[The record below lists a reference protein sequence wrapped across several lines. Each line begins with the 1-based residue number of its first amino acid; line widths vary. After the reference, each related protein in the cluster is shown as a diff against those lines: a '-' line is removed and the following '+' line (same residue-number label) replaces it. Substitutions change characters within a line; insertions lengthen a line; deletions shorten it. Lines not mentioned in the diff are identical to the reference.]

1 MPSVTIVGSLNM
13 DLVVR
18 VAHLPAPGETIL
30 GRDYHTIPGGK
41 GANQAVA
48 AARLGGV
55 VHMVGRVGQDNYGQT
70 LRSNLSAEG
79 INVEFVQVDSESASG
94 VALITLDEAGSN
106 TIVVAPGAN
115 MVLTPHDVF
124 QAFKHI
130 ASMDVVV
137 VQMEVSLEC
146 VQEAARAGRARG
158 AKVVL
163 NPAPARPLSDD
174 IYKNVDVL
182 VPNET
187 ETGLLTGLPVDT
199 LEQAEQAANHLLEM
213 GVGAVVLTLG
223 GRGAL
228 VVTPGERS
236 IHIPPHVVQVIDTT
250 AAGDAFVAGLAVG
263 LAEGLNLAE
272 AARLGNSA
280 GAIAV
285 TRLGAQPS
293 MPTRKDVVRML
304 EGRI

>member
-18 VAHLPAPGETIL
+18 VAHLPASGETIL

-79 INVEFVQVDSESASG
+79 INVEFVQVDLESASG

-228 VVTPGERS
+228 VVTPGESS
-236 IHIPPHVVQVIDTT
+236 IHIPPHLVQVIDTT

>member
-13 DLVVR
+13 DLVVQ

-55 VHMVGRVGQDNYGQT
+55 VHMVGRVGQDKYGQT
-70 LRSNLSAEG
+70 LRANLSAEG
-79 INVEFVQVDSESASG
+79 INVEFVQVDSETESG

-115 MVLTPHDVF
+115 MLLTPQDVSL
-124 QAFKHI
+124 AFKHI
-130 ASMDVVV
+130 TSMDVLVL
-137 VQMEVSLEC
+137 QLELPIEC
-146 VQEAARAGRARG
+146 VLEAARSGRARG

-163 NPAPARPLSDD
+163 NPAPARLLSED

-187 ETGLLTGLPVDT
+187 ETSLLTGLPVDT
-199 LEQAEQAANHLLEM
+199 LGQAEQAANRLLEM

-228 VVTPGERS
+228 VVIPGENS
-236 IHIPPHVVQVIDTT
+236 IHIPPHVVQVVDTT

-272 AARLGNSA
+272 AARIGNSA

-304 EGRI
+304 EGR

>member
-1 MPSVTIVGSLNM
+1 MPSIIIVGSLNM

-18 VAHLPAPGETIL
+18 VPHLPAPGETIL
-30 GRDYHTIPGGK
+30 GRDFHTIPGGK

-48 AARLGGV
+48 AARLGGI
-55 VHMVGRVGQDNYGQT
+55 VHMIGRVGQDKYGQT
-70 LRSNLSAEG
+70 LRANLSAEG
-79 INVEFVQVDSESASG
+79 INVDYVQADSESASG
-94 VALITLDEAGSN
+94 VALITVDEAGAN

-115 MVLTPHDVF
+115 MALTSQDVS
-124 QAFKHI
+124 QACKRI
-130 ASMDVVV
+130 ASMDVLVL
-137 VQMEVSLEC
+137 QLEVSLDC
-146 VQEAARAGRARG
+146 VLEAARAGRARG

-163 NPAPARPLSDD
+163 NPAPSRLLSDD

-187 ETGLLTGLPVDT
+187 ETSLLTGLPIDT
-199 LEQAEQAANHLLEM
+199 MEKAEQAANRLLEM
-213 GVGAVVLTLG
+213 GVGTVVLTLG

-228 VVTPGERS
+228 VVMPGESS
-236 IHIPPHVVQVIDTT
+236 IHILPHVVQVIDTT

-293 MPTRKDVVRML
+293 MPNREDVVRML
-304 EGRI
+304 EAR

>member
-1 MPSVTIVGSLNM
+1 MPSITIVGSLNM

-55 VHMVGRVGQDNYGQT
+55 VHMVGRIGQDKYGQT
-70 LRSNLSAEG
+70 LCANLSTEG
-79 INVEFVQVDSESASG
+79 INVEFVQEDSETASG
-94 VALITLDEAGSN
+94 VALITVDEAGAN
-106 TIVVAPGAN
+106 TIVVAAGAN
-115 MVLTPHDVF
+115 MALTPQDVL
-124 QAFKHI
+124 QAFKRI
-130 ASMDVVV
+130 ASMDVLVL
-137 VQMEVSLEC
+137 QLELPIEC
-146 VQEAARAGRARG
+146 VLEAARAGRARG

-163 NPAPARPLSDD
+163 NPAPARLLSDD

-182 VPNET
+182 IPNET
-187 ETGLLTGLPVDT
+187 ETSLLTGLPVDT
-199 LEQAEQAANHLLEM
+199 LGQAEQAANRLLEM

-228 VVTPGERS
+228 VVAPGESS
-236 IHIPPHVVQVIDTT
+236 IHIPPHVVQVVDTT

-293 MPTRKDVVRML
+293 MPTREDVVRML
-304 EGRI
+304 EAR